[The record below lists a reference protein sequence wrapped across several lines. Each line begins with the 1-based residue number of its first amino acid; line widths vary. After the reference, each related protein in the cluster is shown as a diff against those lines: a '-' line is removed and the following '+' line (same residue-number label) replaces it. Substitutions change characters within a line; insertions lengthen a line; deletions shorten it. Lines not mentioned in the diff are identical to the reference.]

1 MSDLEEEFRTF
12 REDNLVFEKAQL
24 TVTNE
29 LSKELVGLEQ
39 IGKFE
44 TREERE
50 NTGPRNIISLI
61 SMLDDSVA
69 RAISIIKGALKDK
82 TATIIEFPE
91 KIEKAIKAIEKI
103 PGQKHLSAKR

>member
-1 MSDLEEEFRTF
+1 MTGLAGFLLGDVLNIGESKRMSDLEEEFRTF

-29 LSKELVGLEQ
+29 LSKELVGLEEQ

-50 NTGPRNIISLI
+50 KILGQGKRNIISIILT
-61 SMLDDSVA
+61 LDDSVA
-69 RAISIIKGALKDK
+69 RAISIIKGALND
-82 TATIIEFPE
+82 
-91 KIEKAIKAIEKI
+91 
-103 PGQKHLSAKR
+103 